1 MRELKPV
8 TFSDPA
14 CGPYGEWIEHEAEE
28 QRKER
33 SRSHV
38 ESIRGRIAI
47 AKERPV
53 FAEKE
58 GTPATP
64 SPSEQ
69 DAEKHGPELAEKCV
83 YLVETWKRVSPQSDS
98 LPLNTAILDIA
109 SLLSRIESE
118 ATK

>member
-1 MRELKPV
+1 MADDKII
-8 TFSDPA
+8 TFKDPA

-33 SRSHV
+33 SRRHC

-53 FAEKE
+53 FEEKAS
-58 GTPATP
+58 TPATP
-64 SPSEQ
+64 SPSEE
-69 DAEKHGPELAEKCV
+69 DAEKHGAELADKCV
-83 YLVETWKRVSPQSDS
+83 YLVETWKRVSPESDS

-109 SLLSRIESE
+109 SLLSRIS
-118 ATK
+118 KQ

>member
-1 MRELKPV
+1 MAEDKLI
-8 TFSDPA
+8 TFKDPA

-28 QRKER
+28 ERKER
-33 SRSHV
+33 SRRHC

-53 FAEKE
+53 FEEKAS
-58 GTPATP
+58 TPATP
-64 SPSEQ
+64 SPSEE
-69 DAEKHGPELAEKCV
+69 DAEKHGAELAEKCV

>member
-1 MRELKPV
+1 MPKEKLIAF
-8 TFSDPA
+8 TDPA
-14 CGPYGEWIEHEAEE
+14 CGPYGDWIEHEAEE

-33 SRSHV
+33 SRRHV

-58 GTPATP
+58 WTPATP
-64 SPSEQ
+64 SPSDQ

-83 YLVETWKRVSPQSDS
+83 YLVETWRRVDPRSDS
-98 LPLNTAILDIA
+98 LPLNVAISDIA